1 MHLLYVDDDRI
12 NLLLF
17 EHACH
22 GLGVQLSVA
31 ASGTEALEVAAACQ
45 PDLFVIDLHL
55 NDTTGPEL
63 LHVLRADQRLVQVP
77 AVLCSADD
85 SPETQQLAQDSG
97 FAACWSKPIDVQA
110 LRNAL
115 QNWPGAVPPL
125 A

>member
-17 EHACH
+17 EHACQ

-31 ASGTEALEVAAACQ
+31 ASGAEALEITAHCR

-55 NDTTGPEL
+55 HDTTGPQL
-63 LHVLRADQRLVQVP
+63 LRVLREDDRLAKVP

-85 SPETQQLAQDSG
+85 TTETERVALAAG
-97 FAACWSKPIDVQA
+97 FVECWNKPIDIQA
-110 LRNAL
+110 LRRAL
-115 QNWPGAVPPL
+115 QRWPDAPP